1 MMVKDMHDASID
13 PEVDRGDGLLER
25 SAALDALTAELTA
38 AQTTGGRALLVPGEA
53 GIGKTTALRAFQD
66 GHGAQA
72 RFLWGACD
80 PLFTP
85 RPLGPFSDV
94 AEQAGGEMEA
104 LLDEGAKPYEIATA
118 LLRELARRPTVLVLE
133 DLHWGDEASFD
144 VFRILVSRIAPVKAL
159 VLASFRDDEL
169 APGHPLRVVIG
180 ELGRSRSVQRLRLDP
195 LSAEAVARLAAPHG
209 IDGTELYRTTGGNPF
224 FVTEA
229 LAAGDE
235 DVPQTVRDAVL
246 ARVGRL
252 SEPARNLLE
261 AVAISSQ
268 PTELWLLELLA
279 PDQIDAVDECL
290 AAGVLVADGNAL
302 AFRHDLARR
311 AIEEA
316 TPPQRRTKLHR
327 SALAALTGADSR
339 SADLARIAHHA
350 DAAGDAE
357 AVQRYA
363 PAAGAQAAALAAHS
377 QAAAQYERALRYA
390 DDLSPGE
397 RVQLLDR
404 AAEECRLV
412 GRATDAIDLRRRA
425 GRIHSDMGD
434 QARVGESLRALI
446 WPLWL
451 IGARDEAEVAARDA
465 IAVLEKIEPGVEL
478 ARTYAGMT
486 MLYAMEGNR
495 EKAFAWGRR
504 AIELGEQLGET
515 RPVAEALGHMG
526 AVEAAR
532 DYVAGRDLLTR
543 SIDLARAAGHPVEVA
558 YGMGYLAREMRMRW
572 QLDEAER
579 LIDDTVEYCERYDL
593 QGSSPILVSLRAD
606 CALERGQWARA
617 ADTLD
622 EVLNA
627 DGLGPATTLGLA
639 VRGRM
644 RARRGDPDP
653 WGPLDRAL
661 DLAERSA
668 HITRLG
674 PVVSARAEAAWL
686 EGRAEAALEETDR
699 IWDWALER
707 GAPSTIGELSVW
719 RHYAG
724 ADDIPAER
732 LEQPYSQT
740 LGGDWR
746 EACRAWSER
755 GCDYRWALAA
765 AEGDEEHRRQALETL
780 HALGARAA
788 ATALSR
794 RMREAG
800 ARNLP
805 RGPRAQTSR
814 NPAQLT
820 AREMEVLG
828 LLAEGL
834 RNAEIAERLVVSV
847 RTVDHHV
854 SSILRKLDLRSR
866 NQAAAAA
873 AELGLTRPT

>member
-1 MMVKDMHDASID
+1 MMVRGMGETGTD

-38 AQTTGGRALLVPGEA
+38 AQTAGRALLVPGEA

-66 GHGAQA
+66 EHSAQT

-94 AEQAGGEMEA
+94 AEQAGGEVEA
-104 LLDEGAKPYEIATA
+104 LLEEGAKPYEIATA

-133 DLHWGDEASFD
+133 DLHWGDEASLD
-144 VFRILVSRIAPVKAL
+144 VFRILVSRIGSVQAL

-169 APGHPLRVVIG
+169 PPGHPLRMVIG
-180 ELGRSRSVQRLRLDP
+180 ELGRSRSVQRLRLDR
-195 LSAEAVARLAAPHG
+195 LSVEAVARLAAPHR
-209 IDGTELYRTTGGNPF
+209 IDGKELYRATGGNPF

-246 ARVGRL
+246 ARVSRL
-252 SEPARNLLE
+252 SESARNLLDG
-261 AVAISSQ
+261 VAISSQ
-268 PTELWLLELLA
+268 PTELWLLEFLA

-316 TPPQRRTKLHR
+316 TPPRRKTKLHR

-390 DDLSPGE
+390 DDLPAGD
-397 RVQLLDR
+397 RAQLLDR

-412 GRATDAIDLRRRA
+412 GRATDAIDFRRRA
-425 GRIHSDMGD
+425 ARIHSDMGE
-434 QARVGESLRALI
+434 QAHVGESLRALI

-451 IGARDEAEVAARDA
+451 IGRRAEAEAAGRDA

-478 ARTYAGMT
+478 ARTYAGMA
-486 MLYAMEGNR
+486 MLYASQGKR
-495 EKAFAWGRR
+495 EDAFAWGRR
-504 AIELGEQLGET
+504 AIELGEELGET

-526 AVEAAR
+526 AVEIAR
-532 DYVAGRDLLTR
+532 DFVAGRDLLRR
-543 SIDLARAAGHPVEVA
+543 SIDLARTAGHPVEVA
-558 YGMGYLAREMRMRW
+558 YALGYLAREMRMRW

-579 LIDDTVEYCERYDL
+579 LIDETIEYCDRYDL
-593 QGSSPILVSLRAD
+593 QGQSPWLVSLRAD
-606 CALERGQWARA
+606 CALERGEWARA
-617 ADTLD
+617 ADTAD
-622 EVLNA
+622 EILHT
-627 DGLGPATTLGLA
+627 GGRGPATVFALA
-639 VRGRM
+639 VVGRM

-661 DLAERSA
+661 ELAEGSD
-668 HITRLG
+668 HVTRIA

-699 IWDWALER
+699 IWESTLER
-707 GAPSTIGELSVW
+707 AVSASIGELSVW

-724 ADDIPAER
+724 ADDIPTER
-732 LEQPYSQT
+732 LEEPYAET

-746 EACRAWSER
+746 EACRVWSEL
-755 GCDYRWALAA
+755 GCQYRWALAA
-765 AEGDEEHRRQALETL
+765 AEGDEEHQRRAVETL
-780 HALGARAA
+780 HALGAPAA
-788 ATALSR
+788 ATAVTR
-794 RMREAG
+794 RLRQAG

-805 RGPRAQTSR
+805 RGPRPQTTR